1 MIDLN
6 ADIISNHSLGN
17 ICLGQSID
25 VYLEELLERFTVETK
40 IYPPAHPQAETMHGY
55 FINHGAMVVFTNS
68 LDIIVSVGCN
78 QTYSGKYRQTL
89 YPGITM
95 EKLSMLVKEVRILHG
110 ALIVDNDYGLSFPL
124 PSPHDELA
132 DHLHQIPPE
141 LTLNEI
147 YVYDH
152 SPLVPNVKNVKKKRK

>member
-1 MIDLN
+1 
-6 ADIISNHSLGN
+6 
-17 ICLGQSID
+17 
-25 VYLEELLERFTVETK
+25 
-40 IYPPAHPQAETMHGY
+40 
-55 FINHGAMVVFTNS
+55 
-68 LDIIVSVGCN
+68 
-78 QTYSGKYRQTL
+78 
-89 YPGITM
+89 
-95 EKLSMLVKEVRILHG
+95 MLVKEVRILHG